1 MNIKSI
7 LSKYP
12 ELDGKLIDTIDENMK
27 LFISNEDYKLYV
39 MLNTNKSFVLKEQND
54 TKSFENLSDVNEY
67 ISNKYPLKKGD
78 ICEDMNWLGNKIK
91 IVATNNKVFVYAD
104 ENGRYGIAYSALH
117 VGRNSLYN
125 DISLG
130 QELKIARE
138 DFGLADDEFLYSD
151 ENKIYS
157 ITESNP
163 DYVILHNLTDKNYS
177 FVKKGDL
184 QFDYDNI
191 VHLTVS
197 KKFENLQDAQGYA
210 WSNYDMNFNESLKQ
224 LQNKIKRE
232 YQDIMDKLEKT
243 NAREILKHIKQIYSL
258 KMVRDVFDNEVGI
271 FMPKATVDYLL
282 KEDVN
287 AADELA
293 DRVSE
298 YDSADFHNEN
308 VQTAVEDIQIEKEK
322 EFESI
327 NTYEPELEL

>member
-1 MNIKSI
+1 MLGARQGIIVYLHTLKQAKMLRKFGNIHYV
-7 LSKYP
+7 SK
-12 ELDGKLIDTIDENMK
+12 KLKYVVLYTNMDEVEPLVEK
-27 LFISNEDYKLYV
+27 LN
-39 MLNTNKSFVLKEQND
+39 
-54 TKSFENLSDVNEY
+54 
-67 ISNKYPLKKGD
+67 
-78 ICEDMNWLGNKIK
+78 
-91 IVATNNKVFVYAD
+91 
-104 ENGRYGIAYSALH
+104 
-117 VGRNSLYN
+117 
-125 DISLG
+125 
-130 QELKIARE
+130 
-138 DFGLADDEFLYSD
+138 
-151 ENKIYS
+151 
-157 ITESNP
+157 
-163 DYVILHNLTDKNYS
+163 NYS

>member
-1 MNIKSI
+1 MKSI

-12 ELDGKLIDTIDENMK
+12 ELNGKLIDTIDENMK

-39 MLNTNKSFVLKEQND
+39 MLNANKSFVLKEQND
-54 TKSFENLSDVNEY
+54 TKSFKNLSDVNEY

-91 IVATNNKVFVYAD
+91 I
-104 ENGRYGIAYSALH
+104 
-117 VGRNSLYN
+117 GRNSLYN

-130 QELKIARE
+130 QALKIARE
-138 DFGLADDEFLYSD
+138 DFGLVDDEFLYSD

-157 ITESNP
+157 IAESNP

>member
-1 MNIKSI
+1 M
-7 LSKYP
+7 LTRMADT
-12 ELDGKLIDTIDENMK
+12 ELRIR
-27 LFISNEDYKLYV
+27 
-39 MLNTNKSFVLKEQND
+39 
-54 TKSFENLSDVNEY
+54 
-67 ISNKYPLKKGD
+67 P
-78 ICEDMNWLGNKIK
+78 
-91 IVATNNKVFVYAD
+91 
-104 ENGRYGIAYSALH
+104 LH

-130 QELKIARE
+130 QALKIARE

-157 ITESNP
+157 IAESNP
-163 DYVILHNLTDKNYS
+163 DYIVLHNLTDKDYE

-184 QFDYDNI
+184 LFDYDNI
-191 VHLTVS
+191 VHLIVS

-210 WSNYDMNFNESLKQ
+210 WSNYDMNFNDSLKQ

-287 AADELA
+287 ATDELA

-308 VQTAVEDIQIEKEK
+308 VQTAVEDIQIEQEK